1 MAITSF
7 EKISRQVLMA
17 GDPVT
22 GKDGALYL
30 DGTMTPTKM
39 SEAIAEAIYVG
50 EVFRNGQSVT
60 SRFTVNAKV
69 GDAVRVPL
77 ETPFPNSSRTLT
89 IGSKEGTEGNGGII
103 NTNAPMMPSDSE
115 FLVFLN
121 QVNDQMILFPDMSQ
135 EWLPL
140 NRVATRV
147 ASYAASVVE
156 DRSASILAE
165 ILAYSIYRSLNG
177 ADNLH
182 TIDMTQQGAYGK
194 LLNSLNTAL
203 DNGDI
208 IAGAHTYPTEGRC
221 IIGRSSF
228 INNMFNRDSGVI
240 LTGSDFAQTM
250 LKEYKFDVDMSD
262 RDYVGNAY
270 RGNTMQFDMQCA
282 VDYIFTLAERY
293 LGLEKGALD
302 DVLGIAVSFDTTAVA
317 ENIDLGVKMVD
328 HSGNPRGLE
337 AQPLNCWGHEGFRI
351 NHIIGTPNL
360 SNTTFTNAGF
370 TAEVRK
376 RPCAPKNLFTS
387 SNTNKIL
394 LPILDTSGNI
404 VGYREVANVPKP
416 NGGGV
421 QNSMTTVVLTLE
433 DSSDNTPI
441 TGATITVTN
450 GKFTPT
456 VTEIGGGVYTFE
468 VGQDTTATVS
478 VVKTGYT
485 TGSINLTKANTAKT
499 EYTITE
505 TMTKSA

>member
-7 EKISRQVLMA
+7 EKISRQVLMT

-30 DGTMTPTKM
+30 DGTMTPTKV

-50 EVFRNGQSVT
+50 EIFRNGQSVT
-60 SRFTVNAKV
+60 SKYTVNAKV
-69 GDAVRVPL
+69 GDVVRVPL
-77 ETPFPNSSRTLT
+77 ETPFPNSSRTLS
-89 IGSKEGTEGNGGII
+89 IGGREGTEGNSGII

-115 FLVFLN
+115 FTVFLN
-121 QVNDQMILFPDMSQ
+121 QLNDQMILFPDMSQ

-156 DRSASILAE
+156 DRTASILAE

-182 TIDMTQQGAYGK
+182 TIDMTEQGAFGK
-194 LLNSLNTAL
+194 LLNELNTAL
-203 DNGDI
+203 DNGDM

-221 IIGRSSF
+221 IIARSRF
-228 INNMFNRDSGVI
+228 INGMINRDSGVI
-240 LTGSDFAQTM
+240 LTGSDLAQTM

-270 RGNTMQFDMQCA
+270 KGRVMQFDLQGA

-302 DVLGIAVSFDTTAVA
+302 NVLGVAVSFDTTAVA

-337 AQPLNCWGHEGFRI
+337 AQPINCWGHEGFRV
-351 NHIIGTPNL
+351 NQIIGTPSL

-370 TAEVRK
+370 TADVRK
-376 RPCAPKNLFTS
+376 RPCAPKDLFASEKTD
-387 SNTNKIL
+387 KIL
-394 LPILDTSGNI
+394 VPVYDTAFNI
-404 VGYREVANVPKP
+404 IGYREVANIPKP

-421 QNSMTTVVLTLE
+421 KNSLTTVILTLT
-433 DSSDNTPI
+433 DSSADTPI
-441 TGATITVTN
+441 TGATVTVSN
-450 GKFTPT
+450 GKFTPQ
-456 VTEIGGGVYTFE
+456 VTELGGGVYSFN
-468 VGQDTTATVS
+468 VGQNTAANVS
-478 VVKTGYT
+478 ITKSGYAAAT
-485 TGSINLTKANTAKT
+485 LNLTKANTATT
-499 EYTITE
+499 EYE
-505 TMTKSA
+505 VGKSMSKSG